1 MPIPVKF
8 ERLLNQDGTLKID
21 DYCEILNLRVPFTDL
36 DVKSAYKPLAL
47 EYHPD
52 KNRDCPYAITVFQA
66 IADAKD
72 KLLDPSTCQLY
83 LRSLRELGVGRAGA
97 GASADRA
104 SATYAPRSAAAAP
117 PASAAPA
124 QSARSTK
131 PSRFSSADPTSS
143 PPPAPPGSSPP
154 CPACQTRTRRGPCT
168 RRRGWRWRCTLAV
181 LCSRTA
187 SWMRCCGGAGGRSR
201 GHAGQRICFPTYG

>member
-8 ERLLNQDGTLKID
+8 ERFLNQDGTLKID

-131 PSRFSSADPTSS
+131 PSRFTSAEPKSS
-143 PPPAPPGSSPP
+143 PPPAQPSSVFSAVWGIFSTPTSKTP
-154 CPACQTRTRRGPCT
+154 RGGPASDAAAEGNGP
-168 RRRGWRWRCTLAV
+168 AHK
-181 LCSRTA
+181 SK
-187 SWMRCCGGAGGRSR
+187 S
-201 GHAGQRICFPTYG
+201 

>member
-8 ERLLNQDGTLKID
+8 ERFLNQDGTLKID

-131 PSRFSSADPTSS
+131 PSRFTSAEPKSS
-143 PPPAPPGSSPP
+143 PPPSATFLRLFCCLGYFFYSYFED
-154 CPACQTRTRRGPCT
+154 
-168 RRRGWRWRCTLAV
+168 
-181 LCSRTA
+181 TA
-187 SWMRCCGGAGGRSR
+187 GRSGFR
-201 GHAGQRICFPTYG
+201 RCSGGKWPCA